1 MQVAAK
7 VYHVERTGGE
17 VTCRVEIKGNEGAA
31 FYELRHVKLHS
42 PTGFEF
48 GYGGSGPSDLAL
60 SILLDYFGEG
70 DAIPTTDDHHALTAY
85 LVRSKA
91 RRVYQN
97 FKWLFITPQ
106 DEDRFHVTSSQIA
119 AWLRNDAE
127 NEALEHVL
135 MKQQQYIEDRME
147 RRRNQRH

>member
-1 MQVAAK
+1 MKIDEK
-7 VYHVERTGGE
+7 VYHVTRNGRE
-17 VTCRVEIKGNEGAA
+17 VSCRVEIQGEEGAA

-60 SILLDYFGEG
+60 SILLDFFGEAA
-70 DAIPTTDDHHALTAY
+70 AIPKTTDQQTITAY

-91 RRVYQN
+91 RLMYQN

-106 DEDRFHVTSSQIA
+106 RDDGFKITSTEIG
-119 AWLRNDAE
+119 AWLRNDAD

-135 MKQQQYIEDRME
+135 MKQQQHMEARIE
-147 RRRNQRH
+147 RRRNKRT